1 MYKSLL
7 IMLLFCSSLLTA
19 QTQDVRTVPSEATVY
34 LNSAKVTE
42 TASFHLKKGKNTLKV
57 VGLPNNIDINS
68 YQIGLSNGATLLS
81 VSPSTNYLKTDEY
94 SAEEQQLLDNK
105 KGLQLQQK
113 LVEAEVKTLEGE
125 LRLIEKIQ
133 SSGNTDN
140 AWTAVQIAELASYY
154 AKRTLEIRTLLIE
167 KNMISQGI
175 LEQISDL
182 DMQIRRYVKDKN
194 VNRNEVVLEIQSSKP
209 MHASLNIS
217 FITSAAG
224 WQPFYDIRAKS
235 ITAPL
240 EIITKGKVYQNTG
253 KPWDN
258 IQLRVSTYF
267 PRSNQDRPILNPF
280 YVREAQY
287 PSPLSGQV
295 RSVNAPLDNSY
306 KLREDSMV
314 LDEAVVVSEA
324 VSQQFNTLYTVDGR
338 QSVSTNTDGQTF
350 ILDKKSVE
358 ADYLY
363 HTVPKRSEEVF
374 LLANIKNWQSL
385 NLLLTEAN
393 IYFQDH
399 YIGKTTIN
407 PNYTSSTFSI
417 SLGVDERIIVKR
429 RLLDNLRSTKLLS
442 SKKVE
447 NYAYEISLKNNRA
460 EEIAIEI
467 LDQIPISQHKNI
479 ELINVETNGGKL
491 DNNTGSVL
499 WKVNLKEGEN
509 KRIMLS
515 YQLKYP
521 EDVELQFY

>member
-1 MYKSLL
+1 
-7 IMLLFCSSLLTA
+7 MLFLCSSLLTA
-19 QTQDVRTVPSEATVY
+19 QPQDIRTTPSAATVY

-42 TASFHLKKGKNTLKV
+42 TATFTLKQGKNTLKV
-57 VGLPNNIDINS
+57 VGLPNSIDINS

-94 SAEEQQLLDNK
+94 SAEEQQLLDK
-105 KGLQLQQK
+105 KKDLQLRQK
-113 LVEAEVKTLEGE
+113 LVDAEIKTLEGE

-133 SSGNTDN
+133 SSGNTEN
-140 AWTAVQIAELASYY
+140 AWTAVEIADLAAYY

-167 KNMISQGI
+167 KNMIYQDI
-175 LEQISDL
+175 LEQIKDL
-182 DMQIRRYVKDKN
+182 EMQIRGYVKDKN
-194 VNRNEVVLEIQSSKP
+194 VNRNEVVLEIQSSKQ
-209 MHASLNIS
+209 MNASLNIS
-217 FITSAAG
+217 FITFAAG

-235 ITAPL
+235 ITDPL

-253 KPWDN
+253 KTWDN
-258 IQLRVSTYF
+258 IQLKVSIYF
-267 PRSNQDRPILNPF
+267 PKSNQDRPILTPF

-295 RSVNAPLDNSY
+295 RSANAPLGNSY
-306 KLREDSMV
+306 KLREESME
-314 LDEAVVVSEA
+314 LDEVVVVSEA

-338 QSVSTNTDGQTF
+338 QTVSTNTDGQTF

-358 ADYLY
+358 ADYVY
-363 HTVPKRSEEVF
+363 HTVPKLSEDVF

-393 IYFQDH
+393 IYFQDN

-407 PNYTSSTFSI
+407 PNYTSSTFSV

-447 NYAYEISLKNNRA
+447 NYAYEISVKNNRA
-460 EEIAIEI
+460 EDIAMEI
-467 LDQIPISQHKNI
+467 LDQIPITQNNKI
-479 ELINVETNGGKL
+479 ELINVESNEGKL
-491 DNNTGSVL
+491 DKNTGSVL

-509 KRIMLS
+509 KKIMLS

>member
-1 MYKSLL
+1 
-7 IMLLFCSSLLTA
+7 
-19 QTQDVRTVPSEATVY
+19 
-34 LNSAKVTE
+34 
-42 TASFHLKKGKNTLKV
+42 
-57 VGLPNNIDINS
+57 
-68 YQIGLSNGATLLS
+68 
-81 VSPSTNYLKTDEY
+81 
-94 SAEEQQLLDNK
+94 
-105 KGLQLQQK
+105 
-113 LVEAEVKTLEGE
+113 
-125 LRLIEKIQ
+125 
-133 SSGNTDN
+133 
-140 AWTAVQIAELASYY
+140 
-154 AKRTLEIRTLLIE
+154 
-167 KNMISQGI
+167 
-175 LEQISDL
+175 
-182 DMQIRRYVKDKN
+182 
-194 VNRNEVVLEIQSSKP
+194 
-209 MHASLNIS
+209 
-217 FITSAAG
+217 
-224 WQPFYDIRAKS
+224 
-235 ITAPL
+235 
-240 EIITKGKVYQNTG
+240 
-253 KPWDN
+253 
-258 IQLRVSTYF
+258 
-267 PRSNQDRPILNPF
+267 
-280 YVREAQY
+280 
-287 PSPLSGQV
+287 
-295 RSVNAPLDNSY
+295 
-306 KLREDSMV
+306 MV